1 MDPAIKKLIYDNQ
14 LVLIMGQAGTGKSYI
29 LRQIKDNFPEF
40 CVRVC
45 ATTGVAAANIEGTTM
60 HSLLGI
66 PVDNNLTSDMI
77 VNKVR
82 QRPQYRNLWQTYNLM
97 IVIDEISMLS
107 AQMFDMLDAAAKEL
121 RSDWLMP
128 FGGIKQSGFGRELAE
143 FGIHE
148 FVNIKTVVVK

>member
-1 MDPAIKKLIYDNQ
+1 
-14 LVLIMGQAGTGKSYI
+14 
-29 LRQIKDNFPEF
+29 
-40 CVRVC
+40 
-45 ATTGVAAANIEGTTM
+45 
-60 HSLLGI
+60 
-66 PVDNNLTSDMI
+66 MI

-128 FGGIKQSGFGRELAE
+128 FGGIKLILCGDFMQLQPIKGNLLCTSLLFQNYFNSRNTLKLTKKYRHNGAELLLPVPE
-143 FGIHE
+143 YQ
-148 FVNIKTVVVK
+148 N